1 MFVGSLRAPPTSG
14 APPPTSGA
22 SHPSGHLAYSQ
33 FEHGDVQNG
42 IPASAAPM
50 QRCIWEEWIIIKSC
64 LGGPVLGL
72 DFLDLNQTKYFGVL
86 WWILTF
92 FIALLLFWSNNLQ
105 QGYLLV
111 NTSGDEK
118 LVEGY
123 EQMSMTDENLFSS

>member
-50 QRCIWEEWIIIKSC
+50 QRCIQEE
-64 LGGPVLGL
+64 
-72 DFLDLNQTKYFGVL
+72 
-86 WWILTF
+86 
-92 FIALLLFWSNNLQ
+92 
-105 QGYLLV
+105 
-111 NTSGDEK
+111 
-118 LVEGY
+118 
-123 EQMSMTDENLFSS
+123 